1 MKAKTRQKLIAAP
14 YTIWMIG
21 FIVIPL
27 FFVAY
32 YAFVN
37 NKNVFTLENILY
49 FGDPLNLKSFAL
61 SLELALVSTIIC
73 IILAYPIALIFRNS
87 KTKKSSFLVYIFIL
101 PMWMNGLL
109 RLLAWLAL
117 IEKNGLIN
125 TFINNLNSF
134 LSAINLRLPNLMI
147 ENSKAAVI
155 LGMVYDYL
163 PFMILPL
170 YNSLMKINE
179 DTLNGARDLGANEFQ
194 VFTRVIFP
202 LSMPGI
208 ISGVMMVFIPSLTTV
223 AISDMLGGGKMLL
236 IGNMIERN
244 FSNAYGRYR
253 GAGLSMVL
261 VVFIFIVMGV
271 TNMYTDKDEE
281 SSLI

>member
-37 NKNVFTLENILY
+37 NKNVFTFENILY

-125 TFINNLNSF
+125 TFINNLNYF
-134 LSAINLRLPNLMI
+134 LSAINLKLPNLMI

>member
-14 YTIWMIG
+14 YSIWMIG

-27 FFVAY
+27 VFVAY
-32 YAFVN
+32 YAFIN
-37 NKNVFTLENILY
+37 DKKVFTLENIIS
-49 FGDPLNLKSFAL
+49 FFDPINLKSFWL
-61 SLELALVSTIIC
+61 SLELALKSTIIC

-117 IEKNGLIN
+117 IEKNGIIN
-125 TFINNLNSF
+125 TCINNINVL
-134 LSAINLRLPNLMI
+134 LSGINFQLPKLMI
-147 ENSKAAVI
+147 ENTKSAVI

-236 IGNMIERN
+236 IGNVIERN
-244 FSNAYGRYR
+244 FGNQYGRYR

-261 VVFIFIVMGV
+261 VVFIFVVMGI
-271 TNMYTDKDEE
+271 TNMYTDKDED
-281 SSLI
+281 SVLI

>member
-1 MKAKTRQKLIAAP
+1 MKAKVRNRLLVAP
-14 YTIWMIG
+14 YSIWMIG

-37 NKNVFTLENILY
+37 ENNTFTLDNVKTFFDAI
-49 FGDPLNLKSFAL
+49 NMKSFML
-61 SLELALVSTIIC
+61 SLELALKSTIIC

-117 IEKNGLIN
+117 IEKNGIIN
-125 TFINNLNSF
+125 AMIGSINNVLAGLN
-134 LSAINLRLPNLMI
+134 IKLPLLMI
-147 ENSKAAVI
+147 ENTKAAVI

-179 DTLNGARDLGANEFQ
+179 DTLNGARDLGANKFQ

-208 ISGVMMVFIPSLTTV
+208 ISGIMMVFIPALTTV

-236 IGNMIERN
+236 IGNVIERN
-244 FSNAYGRYR
+244 FSNQYGRYK

-261 VVFIFIVMGV
+261 VIFIFIVMGI
-271 TNMYTDKDEE
+271 TNMFADKDED
-281 SSLI
+281 SVLI